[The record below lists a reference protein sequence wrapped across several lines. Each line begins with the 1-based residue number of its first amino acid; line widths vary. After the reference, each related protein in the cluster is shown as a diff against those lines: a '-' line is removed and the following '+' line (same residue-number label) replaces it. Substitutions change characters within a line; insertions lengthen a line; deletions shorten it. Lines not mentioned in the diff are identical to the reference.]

1 MLNVQTNFSTYRT
14 IKFSALPGLLHA
26 DANSETVQFCIIDV
40 DAPEKLLF
48 YCGNLYLLQVV
59 ETC

>member
-1 MLNVQTNFSTYRT
+1 MQLQTVKLIQLY
-14 IKFSALPGLLHA
+14 
-26 DANSETVQFCIIDV
+26 IIDV

-48 YCGNLYLLQVV
+48 YYDTLCLLQVV